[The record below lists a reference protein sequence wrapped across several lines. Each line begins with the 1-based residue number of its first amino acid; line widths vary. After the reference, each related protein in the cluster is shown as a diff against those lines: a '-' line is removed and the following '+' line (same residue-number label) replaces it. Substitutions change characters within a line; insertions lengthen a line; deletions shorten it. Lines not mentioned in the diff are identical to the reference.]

1 MKIVIMML
9 SIIKI
14 NKGLSL
20 WKFIFKGEVTLF
32 LGDIK
37 VGDNL
42 NLNYKFNIF
51 LCRKY
56 RNMNKNFRYWG
67 WLFK

>member
-1 MKIVIMML
+1 ML
-9 SIIKI
+9 VQ
-14 NKGLSL
+14 
-20 WKFIFKGEVTLF
+20 FFKGEVKLF

-42 NLNYKFNIF
+42 DLKYKFNIF

-56 RNMNKNFRYWG
+56 RNMYKNFRY
-67 WLFK
+67 